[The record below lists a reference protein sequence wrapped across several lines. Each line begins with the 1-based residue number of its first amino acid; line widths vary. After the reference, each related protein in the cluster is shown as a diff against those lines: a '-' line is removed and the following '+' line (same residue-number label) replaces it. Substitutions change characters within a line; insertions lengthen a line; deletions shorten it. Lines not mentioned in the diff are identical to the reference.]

1 MLLLIGAVFGQL
13 RPSPTSPDAYLQEK
27 KQTRRQQYDVQTPTH
42 ARAYPQLKKQ
52 TRYWQYVQYIV
63 HDSSSSSSSSSS
75 NDTVRVF
82 IGIHRYLKGKDRTR
96 RRPTTSNKHINI
108 ATITTSTPLTS
119 HLPAVSIDRV
129 ATNNPEELGSRL
141 HAFSPSS
148 TKITLNHLNLYYSDV
163 ICLLTLFLSL
173 LYISFPLYLQ
183 TRKKSI
189 IIMKLSLAVSY
200 THLTLPTKDGV

>member
-1 MLLLIGAVFGQL
+1 MLLLICAVFGQL

-42 ARAYPQLKKQ
+42 ARAYLQLKKQ
-52 TRYWQYVQYIV
+52 TRCWQYVQYIV
-63 HDSSSSSSSSSS
+63 HDSSSSSSS

-129 ATNNPEELGSRL
+129 ATNNPGELGSRL

-148 TKITLNHLNLYYSDV
+148 TKITLNH
-163 ICLLTLFLSL
+163 
-173 LYISFPLYLQ
+173 
-183 TRKKSI
+183 
-189 IIMKLSLAVSY
+189 
-200 THLTLPTKDGV
+200 